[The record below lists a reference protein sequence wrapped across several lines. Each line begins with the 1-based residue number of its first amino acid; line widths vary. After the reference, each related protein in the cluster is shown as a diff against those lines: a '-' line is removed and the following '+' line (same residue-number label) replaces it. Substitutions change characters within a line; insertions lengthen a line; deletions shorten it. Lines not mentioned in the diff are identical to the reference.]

1 MVLCLILTV
10 LSVILHSEHAVRLL
24 CGQMNRNTKAN
35 ISSLSCNYYLMCD
48 GLC

>member
-10 LSVILHSEHAVRLL
+10 LSVILHSEYAVTLL

-35 ISSLSCNYYLMCD
+35 VSSLSCRYYLLYD
-48 GLC
+48 DLW